1 MKNENTTFMPNAL
14 EGFKYWDGKQNLF
27 ELLIEALRNEEYD
40 HVDLLLRQNRF
51 SIVDFSR
58 QVRKTDLLEN
68 EELDELYQNF
78 IRWELVQIEEIETA
92 EEIRLYGG

>member
-27 ELLIEALRNEEYD
+27 ELLIEALRTEEYD
-40 HVDLLLRQNRF
+40 HVDLLLRQSRF

-58 QVRKTDLLEN
+58 EVRKTNLLET
-68 EELDELYQNF
+68 EELDELYHKF
-78 IRWELVQIEEIETA
+78 LFWELVQIEEIESA
-92 EEIRLYGG
+92 EEIRFGG

>member
-14 EGFKYWDGKQNLF
+14 EGYKYWDGKQNLF
-27 ELLIEALRNEEYD
+27 ELLIEALRNEEYA

-58 QVRKTDLLEN
+58 EVRKTDLLET
-68 EELDELYQNF
+68 EELDELYHKF
-78 IRWELVQIEEIETA
+78 LCWELIQIEEIETA
-92 EEIRLYGG
+92 EEIRFGG